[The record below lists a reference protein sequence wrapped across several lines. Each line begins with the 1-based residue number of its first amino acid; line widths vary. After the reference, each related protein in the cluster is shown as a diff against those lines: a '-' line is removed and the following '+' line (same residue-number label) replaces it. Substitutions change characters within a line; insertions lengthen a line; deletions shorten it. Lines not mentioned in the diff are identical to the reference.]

1 MGGTFHKT
9 ILLLPLS
16 PIWESFLLPSLTD
29 VRVIS
34 TYYNL
39 QRAPSHKP
47 SHWGMMNHP
56 KLGPLG
62 WNMWIFANFIVKLF
76 CWLPTL
82 ASTSPCH
89 CNAAEVECGNTSC
102 TWDFFC
108 KNYIFSV
115 VAQKLIMQQCNVS
128 IFWLLFLKP
137 AEEMLGREVTWW
149 PWTLALYVV
158 NITAFKVNFA
168 SANVNTHYCD
178 KFVCLCYC
186 VGKSCAN
193 VKSHV

>member
-1 MGGTFHKT
+1 MYQTPISNSATNEANKPHFRILGQLKCLFFTCNRPRPTGASEPCGNMGGTSHKT

-62 WNMWIFANFIVKLF
+62 WKMWIFANFIVKQF

-89 CNAAEVECGNTSC
+89 CNAAEVGCGNTSC

-108 KNYIFSV
+108 KNYTFLV

-128 IFWLLFLKP
+128 IFW
-137 AEEMLGREVTWW
+137 A
-149 PWTLALYVV
+149 
-158 NITAFKVNFA
+158 AF
-168 SANVNTHYCD
+168 S
-178 KFVCLCYC
+178 
-186 VGKSCAN
+186 
-193 VKSHV
+193 